1 MYIQETK
8 ELYTG
13 PKTLQMIGAPS
24 HKVKRPELVKYR
36 VFVQNAGGGARCVKG
51 GTYVLYEVSSSSMLM
66 LMFMDG
72 YLQSTS
78 YFHAYLF

>member
-1 MYIQETK
+1 MQESK

-13 PKTLQMIGAPS
+13 PKTLQMSGTPS

-51 GTYVLYEVSSSSMLM
+51 GTYVLYEVSLYDHTHEVVYN
-66 LMFMDG
+66 LH
-72 YLQSTS
+72 YV
-78 YFHAYLF
+78 YLF